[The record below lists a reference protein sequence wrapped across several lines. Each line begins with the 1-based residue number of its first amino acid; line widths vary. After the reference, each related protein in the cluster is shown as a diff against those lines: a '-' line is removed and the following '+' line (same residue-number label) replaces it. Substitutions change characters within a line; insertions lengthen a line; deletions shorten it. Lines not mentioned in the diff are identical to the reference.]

1 MISLIVIVVFCFS
14 VCLSILVFYVSDG
27 QFVKVGC
34 VCLCLCD
41 YIVTKYSNSCSYLNS
56 CQ

>member
-34 VCLCLCD
+34 VCL
-41 YIVTKYSNSCSYLNS
+41 
-56 CQ
+56 